1 MYRFRTTFEMD
12 QGQIRQYLK
21 TYAKTI
27 DLCVMIFFCLLG
39 IGWLALTISVMAL
52 WLDWAHGLL
61 FLILSAI
68 CFVIQYIFR
77 LLHLEYLMKHPPFAI
92 GGYITMEMQDGFFH
106 VNCAGRMKSYS
117 RGDLIKLKTKTSDYI
132 LYKRK
137 RNLFVRK
144 EMIVIPAA
152 VLTELMALELDRF
165 VGVLPK
171 QPE

>member
-12 QGQIRQYLK
+12 PRQIRQYLK
-21 TYAKTI
+21 LYAKMI
-27 DLCVMIFFCLLG
+27 DLCVTVFFCF
-39 IGWLALTISVMAL
+39 IGAGWFALMITVMAL
-52 WLDWAHGLL
+52 WLDWPHGLL

-117 RGDLIKLKTKTSDYI
+117 RGDLVKHKTKSNDYI
-132 LYKRK
+132 LYKK
-137 RNLFVRK
+137 KHNLFARK
-144 EMIVIPAA
+144 EMVVIPSTA
-152 VLTELMALELDRF
+152 LTELIQLELDRF
-165 VGVLPK
+165 VGIVPK
-171 QPE
+171 QAE